1 MGGELERWQN
11 NHRQAQG
18 GMTFWPLLATTA
30 LYLIT
35 AASWWREGN
44 TGLAIAFAGYA
55 LGNLGFLYICWFG
68 QP

>member
-1 MGGELERWQN
+1 
-11 NHRQAQG
+11 
-18 GMTFWPLLATTA
+18 MTFWPLLATTA

-55 LGNLGFLYICWFG
+55 AANLGFLYICWFG
-68 QP
+68 GQP